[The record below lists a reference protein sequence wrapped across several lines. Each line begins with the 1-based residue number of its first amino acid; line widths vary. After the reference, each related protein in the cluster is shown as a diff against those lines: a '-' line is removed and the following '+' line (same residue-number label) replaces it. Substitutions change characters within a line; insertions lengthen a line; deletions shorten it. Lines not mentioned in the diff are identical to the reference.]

1 MRKLSLMLLVG
12 AYAALLSACAV
23 VPSFDS
29 SQAAAPATP
38 SVADGSG
45 AVWDCNG
52 GCRRIR

>member
-1 MRKLSLMLLVG
+1 MRKLILILLVG
-12 AYAALLSACAV
+12 AYAALLSACAA
-23 VPSFDS
+23 PSLGPTQS
-29 SQAAAPATP
+29 AAPATP